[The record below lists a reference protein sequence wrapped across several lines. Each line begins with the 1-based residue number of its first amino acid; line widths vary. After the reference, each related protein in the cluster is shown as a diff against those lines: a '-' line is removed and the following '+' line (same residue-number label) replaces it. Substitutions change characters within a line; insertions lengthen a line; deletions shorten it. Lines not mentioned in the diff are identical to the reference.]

1 MRERRICTIR
11 GPHTSYRAGT
21 GAPHEQAD
29 SSDHGR
35 RKSASARPRPLAFGR
50 AGYHVYVTDVLDD
63 GGQGT
68 VAAIEAEGGS
78 ASFNHVDVTDT
89 ANVNDAVAAAEAAT
103 GPLDAVV
110 ANAGIAHKV
119 PFAEMSDEKWDHTLD
134 VDLTGVFRLL
144 RAAAPAMREAGRGAM
159 VAVSSVMGTTWG
171 WHDHVQYNAA
181 KAGVVGLVRGL
192 ACDLGGDGI
201 RVNGIAPGFIKTAQ
215 ALSTEHSLGL
225 PGLEAAAEYIPLG
238 RYGQAD
244 DIADVI
250 LFLCSDGAR
259 YVSGQTI
266 IVDGGVTVGRY

>member
-1 MRERRICTIR
+1 MSKPTVMI
-11 GPHTSYRAGT
+11 T
-21 GAPHEQAD
+21 GAGIGIGKAT
-29 SSDHGR
+29 G
-35 RKSASARPRPLAFGR
+35 LAFGR
-50 AGYHVYVTDVLDD
+50 AGYHVYVTDVLDEE
-63 GGQGT
+63 GQGT

-78 ASFNHVDVTDT
+78 ASFSHVDVTDS

-103 GPLDAVV
+103 GALDVVV

-119 PFAEMSDEKWDHTLD
+119 PLTEMSDEKWNHTLD
-134 VDLTGVFRLL
+134 VDLSGVFRLL
-144 RAAAPAMREAGRGAM
+144 RAAAPGMREAKRGAM

-181 KAGVVGLVRGL
+181 KSGVVGLVRGM

-215 ALSTEHSLGL
+215 ALSTVHSLGL
-225 PGLEAAAEYIPLG
+225 AGLEAAAEYIPLG
-238 RYGQAD
+238 RYGEAD

-250 LFLCSDGAR
+250 FFLCSDGAR

>member
-1 MRERRICTIR
+1 MSKPTVMI
-11 GPHTSYRAGT
+11 T
-21 GAPHEQAD
+21 GAGIGIGKAT
-29 SSDHGR
+29 G
-35 RKSASARPRPLAFGR
+35 LAFGR
-50 AGYHVYVTDVLDD
+50 AGYHVYVTDVLGDE
-63 GGQGT
+63 GQGT

-78 ASFNHVDVTDT
+78 ASFSHVDVTDS

-103 GPLDAVV
+103 GALDVVV

-119 PFAEMSDEKWDHTLD
+119 PLTEMSDEKWNHTLD
-134 VDLTGVFRLL
+134 VDLSGVFRLL
-144 RAAAPAMREAGRGAM
+144 RAAAPGMREAKRGAM

-181 KAGVVGLVRGL
+181 KSGVVGLVRGM

-215 ALSTEHSLGL
+215 ALSTVHSLGL
-225 PGLEAAAEYIPLG
+225 AGLESAAEYIPLG
-238 RYGQAD
+238 RYGEAD

-259 YVSGQTI
+259 YVSGQTV